1 MNELLIATANPGK
14 AREFQEMLGTGWSVR
29 TLRDLPGVPDIVED
43 GATFEDNARIKALA
57 LPFDG
62 LVLADDS
69 GLEVDALG
77 GAPGVRSARYAGEPK
92 DDRRNLEKLL
102 EVMESVPDERRGA
115 QFRCVLVLARAG
127 RVLHVT
133 EGICR
138 GRIAR
143 VATGEGGFGYDPV
156 FIPDGHT
163 ESFGVLSPAVKHS
176 LSHRGVALGQMAAH
190 LKAG

>member
-1 MNELLIATANPGK
+1 MNELLISTANPGK
-14 AREFQEMLGTGWSVR
+14 AREFQEMLGNDWTVR
-29 TLRDLPGVPDIVED
+29 TLRDLPGMPDIVED
-43 GATFEDNARIKALA
+43 GATFEENARIKALA

-69 GLEVDALG
+69 GLEVDALD

-102 EVMESVPDERRGA
+102 QVMEPVPDDRRGA
-115 QFRCVLVLARAG
+115 QFRCVLVLARGG
-127 RVLHVT
+127 RVVHVT

-143 VATGEGGFGYDPV
+143 VATGDGGFGYDPV
-156 FIPDGHT
+156 FIPDGRS
-163 ESFGVLSPAVKHS
+163 ESFGVLSSEVKHA
-176 LSHRGVALGQMAAH
+176 LSHRGAALRRMVDY
-190 LKAG
+190 LKMG

>member
-14 AREFQEMLGTGWSVR
+14 AREFQEMLGTDWTVR
-29 TLRDLPGVPDIVED
+29 TLRDLPGMPDIVED
-43 GATFEDNARIKALA
+43 GATFEENARIKALA

-69 GLEVDALG
+69 GLEVDALD
-77 GAPGVRSARYAGEPK
+77 GAPGVCSARYAGEPK

-102 EVMESVPDERRGA
+102 QVMEPVPDDRRGA
-115 QFRCVLVLARAG
+115 QFRCVLVLARGG
-127 RVLHVT
+127 RVVHVT

-143 VATGEGGFGYDPV
+143 VATGDGGFGYDPV
-156 FIPDGHT
+156 FIPDGRS
-163 ESFGVLSPAVKHS
+163 ESFGVLSSEVKHA
-176 LSHRGVALGQMAAH
+176 LSHRGAALRRMVDY
-190 LKAG
+190 LKMG

>member
-14 AREFQEMLGTGWSVR
+14 AREFQEMLGNDWTVR

-43 GATFEDNARIKALA
+43 GATFEENARIKALA

-69 GLEVDALG
+69 GLEVDALD
-77 GAPGVRSARYAGEPK
+77 GAPGVCSARYAGEPK

-102 EVMESVPDERRGA
+102 QVMEPVPDDRRGA
-115 QFRCVLVLARAG
+115 QFRCVLVLARGG
-127 RVLHVT
+127 RVVHVT

-143 VATGEGGFGYDPV
+143 VATGDGGFGYDPV
-156 FIPDGHT
+156 FIPDGRS
-163 ESFGVLSPAVKHS
+163 ESFGVLSSEVKHA
-176 LSHRGVALGQMAAH
+176 LSHRGAALRRMVDY
-190 LKAG
+190 LKMG

>member
-14 AREFQEMLGTGWSVR
+14 AREFQEMLGNDWTVR

-43 GATFEDNARIKALA
+43 GATFEENARIKALA

-69 GLEVDALG
+69 GLEVDALD

-102 EVMESVPDERRGA
+102 QVMEPVPDDRRGA
-115 QFRCVLVLARAG
+115 QFRCVLVLARGG
-127 RVLHVT
+127 RVVHVT

-143 VATGEGGFGYDPV
+143 VATGDGGFGYDPV
-156 FIPDGHT
+156 FIPDGRS
-163 ESFGVLSPAVKHS
+163 ESFGVLSSEVKHA
-176 LSHRGVALGQMAAH
+176 LSHRGAALRRMVDY
-190 LKAG
+190 LKMG